1 VIDPARNRVTI
12 HAMLPEWATG
22 TPRMGDKVLVID
34 RQSDNY
40 LVILK
45 DGPDHDRWFNN
56 PPQDKLTHPQ
66 T

>member
-1 VIDPARNRVTI
+1 
-12 HAMLPEWATG
+12 
-22 TPRMGDKVLVID
+22 MGDKVLVID